1 MIYIILKI
9 AYCQK
14 FNLNYFIFML
24 SLILYLEKLIMEKI
38 ENIKLN
44 KEQEKIINNF
54 LNKNACFVNASA
66 GTGKTTTITEV
77 YIKLLEA
84 GEKISNIVVITFTK
98 AAANEMLLKIRNRIR
113 KKINEENSEKN
124 SKKEYWQKI
133 YKELLSN
140 SKISTINAFAHSIV
154 KEYSM
159 RLGMPPNI
167 YILEEDNEADEI
179 LSEGILN
186 ILDESECGK
195 KVKKLYRIYTSED
208 KERFIKIVFNFLIK
222 IKPRLENIEAFE
234 KVALERVNIES
245 KEYDKLYND
254 IIDYSNEIINDNS
267 KQNKTVNECKE
278 KLKNLLECIN
288 LIENKDKKLNYI
300 DFENIRENLIL
311 VSNAKLGNT
320 KSEELK
326 NLLFEL
332 NNYCSLMIKYIEAIY
347 NKENYIAV
355 IEFIKATFN
364 EFEKIKKENGIYSH
378 EDIMAKAIE
387 SLENEKISK
396 EIRENIKALILDE
409 AQDTSKL
416 QFSFINLIVFGKR
429 EIEENDIN
437 EELNKINKKVLIVG
451 DRKQSIYRF
460 RNANLNIFNG
470 VKNIFKNYSI
480 DLKNNYRSNSM
491 LIEFFNSFFKEIV
504 FSSDDLVGYNEGDDI
519 LYNKKTE
526 KKSVSLFVLN
536 NNFEEDK
543 KLDINLKTNLEAY
556 SIANYI
562 KENYK
567 KEEYKETVILL
578 QTFSRLNIYLS
589 ALSDLKIPYYVDGGN
604 GFYKRAEIEN
614 IILFFKYLILKDY
627 SVLPKLLRAE
637 FFDINI
643 GNLSDFSNSL
653 LSEGLDLK
661 DYFSLNSLYSDKFQ
675 KACGVAKEKNYFK
688 ELEKNKELL
697 NYIEKKSATINASD
711 IIETICIETNYYNY
725 LMTKEDAELCYAN
738 IEKLKLVAYDFEDK
752 SGKNS
757 YDFIISLTSAIN
769 DISYASIPKLSIEA
783 VKVMTIHKSKG
794 LEFKNVFLAG
804 AGYQRNATSDRF
816 DFIEDYPTIEI
827 PVHNYIKDYK
837 IKLSNKENDYN
848 KNADLSEKRRLLYVA
863 LTRAE
868 ENLII
873 SGENNRNGKNS
884 YRSYINDYIS
894 ELKELNIETT
904 SESQKKLIEIK
915 NINNNFV
922 NFYSYGSGIKSNEEK
937 NASEEEINRINKI
950 LQKASENIKTKK
962 NIENEINNIQYII
975 PSKIGVNY
983 EENNFKNITELL
995 NRRLS
1000 NLEFEEEIEEGEEK
1014 IKISPIN
1021 MGTIMHELLE
1031 NFDFDKYFEDKENYI
1046 EKLKTET
1053 LKYYNYYESKDLKE
1067 KLDKYFNNFIQNE
1080 HIKNIINGNE
1090 KIISREHKFQSRKLE
1105 NKTTFITIAKIDL
1118 ITQNLNGDYF
1128 ILDYKTSKK
1137 SKEKIEFYQSQLNIY
1152 KEIVSETFK
1161 IENENDLKT
1170 DIIFLG

>member
-1 MIYIILKI
+1 MIKEEIKD
-9 AYCQK
+9 
-14 FNLNYFIFML
+14 
-24 SLILYLEKLIMEKI
+24 
-38 ENIKLN
+38 IKLN
-44 KEQEKIINNF
+44 KRQEEIINNF
-54 LNKNACFVNASA
+54 LNKKACFVNASA

-84 GEKISNIVVITFTK
+84 GEKVSNIVVITFTK

-124 SKKEYWQKI
+124 FNKDYWRKI
-133 YKELLSN
+133 YKELLLN

-154 KEYSM
+154 REYSM

-195 KVKKLYRIYTSED
+195 KVKKIYRIYTGED
-208 KERFIKIVFNFLIK
+208 RERFIKSIFNFLIK

-234 KVALERVNIES
+234 KAALECISINE
-245 KEYDKLYND
+245 KEYSKLYND
-254 IIDYSNEIINDNS
+254 IINHSNDIINDNS
-267 KQNKTVNECKE
+267 KQNKTINECKE
-278 KLKNLLECIN
+278 KLKNLLGCIN
-288 LIENKDKKLNYI
+288 LVENKNNKLNYI

-311 VSNAKLGNT
+311 VSKAKLGNT

-326 NLLFEL
+326 SLLLKL
-332 NNYCSLMIKYIEAIY
+332 NNYCALMIKYIDAIY

-355 IEFIKATFN
+355 IEFIKLTFN

-387 SLENEKISK
+387 SLETEKISK
-396 EIRENIKALILDE
+396 EIRDNIKALILDE

-429 EIEENDIN
+429 EIEEKDVN
-437 EELNKINKKVLIVG
+437 EELGKLNKKILIVG

-460 RNANLNIFNG
+460 RNANLNIFNE
-470 VKNIFKNYSI
+470 VKDAFKNYSV

-491 LIEFFNSFFKEIV
+491 LIKFFNSFFKEVV
-504 FSSDDLVGYNEGDDI
+504 FLGDDLIKYNEGDDI
-519 LYNKKTE
+519 IYNKKTE

-536 NNFEEDK
+536 NNFEEEK
-543 KLDINLKTNLEAY
+543 KLDIISKTNLEAF

-567 KEEYKETVILL
+567 KEEYKKTVILL

-589 ALSDLKIPYYVDGGN
+589 ALSELKIPYYVDGGN

-614 IILFFKYLILKDY
+614 IILFLKYLILKDY
-627 SVLPKLLRAE
+627 SVLPKLLRTE

-653 LSEGLDLK
+653 LSEELDLK
-661 DYFSLNSLYSDKFQ
+661 DYFSLNILYSDKFQ
-675 KACGVAKEKNYFK
+675 KALKMAKEKNYFK

-697 NYIEKKSATINASD
+697 NYIEKKSATINSSE

-738 IEKLKLVAYDFEDK
+738 IEKLKLIAYDFEDK

-757 YDFIISLTSAIN
+757 YDFVMSLTSAIN
-769 DISYASIPKLSIEA
+769 DISYASVPKLSVEA

-804 AGYQRNATSDRF
+804 AGYQRNSTNDRF
-816 DFIEDYPTIEI
+816 DFIEDYPIVEI

-837 IKLSNKENDYN
+837 IKLLSRENDYN

-863 LTRAE
+863 LTRAG

-873 SGENNRNGKNS
+873 SGENGRSGKNS
-884 YRSYINDYIS
+884 YRSYIENYIS
-894 ELKELNIETT
+894 QLKDLNNEIS
-904 SESQKKLIEIK
+904 SENQNNLIEIK

-922 NFYSYGSGIKSNEEK
+922 NFYSYGFGIKSKEEK
-937 NASEEEINRINKI
+937 NIKEEDINRINKI
-950 LQKASENIKTKK
+950 LQNAPENIETKK
-962 NIENEINNIQYII
+962 NIENEINNIQYIV
-975 PSKIGVNY
+975 PSKIGIDY

-995 NRRLS
+995 NKRLS
-1000 NLEFEEEIEEGEEK
+1000 NLEFEKEEADEGEDK

-1031 NFDFDKYFEDKENYI
+1031 NFDFDKYFEYKENYI

-1053 LKYYNYYESKDLKE
+1053 LKYYNYYESKDLKDR
-1067 KLDKYFNNFIQNE
+1067 LDKYFNNFIQNE
-1080 HIKNIINGNE
+1080 HVKNIINGNE
-1090 KIISREHKFQSRKLE
+1090 KIISREHKFQSRKLK
-1105 NKTTFITIAKIDL
+1105 NKTLSIINAKIDL
-1118 ITQNLNGDYF
+1118 ITQNSEGEYF
-1128 ILDYKTSKK
+1128 ILDYKTSKQ

-1152 KEIVSETFK
+1152 KEIVKETFK
-1161 IENENDLKT
+1161 IENENKLKT

>member
-1 MIYIILKI
+1 
-9 AYCQK
+9 
-14 FNLNYFIFML
+14 
-24 SLILYLEKLIMEKI
+24 MEKI

-44 KEQEKIINNF
+44 KEQEEIINNF

-77 YIKLLEA
+77 YIKLLES
-84 GEKISNIVVITFTK
+84 GEKVSNIVVITFTK

-124 SKKEYWQKI
+124 SNGNFNKEYWQKI

-208 KERFIKIVFNFLIK
+208 KEIFIKTVFNFLIK
-222 IKPRLENIEAFE
+222 IKPRLENIEEFE
-234 KVALERVNIES
+234 KVALECINIES
-245 KEYDKLYND
+245 EEYDKLYKD
-254 IIDYSNEIINDNS
+254 IINHSNEIINDNS

-278 KLKNLLECIN
+278 KLKNLLGCIN
-288 LIENKDKKLNYI
+288 KIENKESKLNHI
-300 DFENIRENLIL
+300 DFENTRENLIL

-332 NNYCSLMIKYIEAIY
+332 NNYCSLMIKYIDAIY

-355 IEFIKATFN
+355 IEFIKSTFN

-470 VKNIFKNYSI
+470 VKNIFKNYSV

-504 FSSDDLVGYNEGDDI
+504 FSGDDLVGYNEGDDI

-536 NNFEEDK
+536 NNFEKEETK
-543 KLDINLKTNLEAY
+543 KLDIVSKTNLEAY

-614 IILFFKYLILKDY
+614 IILFLKYLILKDY

-675 KACGVAKEKNYFK
+675 KACMLAKEKNYFK

-697 NYIEKKSATINASD
+697 NYIEKKSATINSSE

-738 IEKLKLVAYDFEDK
+738 IEKLKSVAYDFEDK

-757 YDFIISLTSAIN
+757 YDFVMSLTSAIN
-769 DISYASIPKLSIEA
+769 DISYASIPKLSVEA

-863 LTRAE
+863 LTRAG

-873 SGENNRNGKNS
+873 SGENNRSGKNS
-884 YRSYINDYIS
+884 YRSYINDYIP
-894 ELKELNIETT
+894 ELKELDNETT
-904 SESQKKLIEIK
+904 SESQKNLIEIK
-915 NINNNFV
+915 NINNDFV

-937 NASEEEINRINKI
+937 NAREEEINRINKI
-950 LQKASENIKTKK
+950 LQNASEKIDAKK

-995 NRRLS
+995 NKRLS
-1000 NLEFEEEIEEGEEK
+1000 NLEFEKEEIEEGEEK

-1021 MGTIMHELLE
+1021 MGTIMHEVLE

-1080 HIKNIINGNE
+1080 HIKNIINGEE

-1105 NKTTFITIAKIDL
+1105 NKTLSIINAKIDL
-1118 ITQNLNGDYF
+1118 ITQNLNGEYF

-1137 SKEKIEFYQSQLNIY
+1137 SKEKIEFYQNQLNIY
-1152 KEIVSETFK
+1152 KEIVKETFK
-1161 IENENDLKT
+1161 IENENYLKT

>member
-1 MIYIILKI
+1 MG
-9 AYCQK
+9 
-14 FNLNYFIFML
+14 
-24 SLILYLEKLIMEKI
+24 KI

-44 KEQEKIINNF
+44 KEQEEIINNF
-54 LNKNACFVNASA
+54 LHKNACFVNASA

-84 GEKISNIVVITFTK
+84 GEKVSNIVVITFTK

-113 KKINEENSEKN
+113 KKINEGN
-124 SKKEYWQKI
+124 SKKDYWQKI
-133 YKELLSN
+133 YKELLLN

-186 ILDESECGK
+186 ILDESGCGK
-195 KVKKLYRIYTSED
+195 RVKKIYRIYTGED
-208 KERFIKIVFNFLIK
+208 KEKFIKTIFNFLIK

-234 KVALERVNIES
+234 RVALECINIDD
-245 KEYDKLYND
+245 KKYNKLYND
-254 IIDYSNEIINDNS
+254 IINHSNDIINDNS
-267 KQNKTVNECKE
+267 KQNKTINECKE
-278 KLKNLLECIN
+278 KLKKLLECIN
-288 LIENKDKKLNYI
+288 KIENKNNKLNHI

-326 NLLFEL
+326 SLLLDL
-332 NNYCSLMIKYIEAIY
+332 NNCCSLMIKYIDAIY

-355 IEFIKATFN
+355 IEFIKETFN

-378 EDIMAKAIE
+378 EDIMSKAIE
-387 SLENEKISK
+387 SLETKNISK
-396 EIRENIKALILDE
+396 EIRDNINALILDE

-429 EIEENDIN
+429 EIEEKDIK
-437 EELNKINKKVLIVG
+437 EELKKINKKILIVG

-460 RNANLNIFNG
+460 RNANLNIYNE
-470 VKNIFKNYSI
+470 VKDIFKNYSV

-491 LIEFFNSFFKEIV
+491 LIEFFNSFFKKIFFE
-504 FSSDDLVGYNEGDDI
+504 DNLVKYNEGDDI
-519 LYNKKTE
+519 LFNKKTE

-543 KLDINLKTNLEAY
+543 KLDIISKTNLEAY

-614 IILFFKYLILKDY
+614 IILFLKYLILKDY
-627 SVLPKLLRAE
+627 SILPKLLRTE

-653 LSEGLDLK
+653 LSEESDLK
-661 DYFSLNSLYSDKFQ
+661 DYFSLNALYSDKFQ
-675 KACGVAKEKNYFK
+675 KANKIAKEKNYFK

-697 NYIEKKSATINASD
+697 NYIEKKSATINSSD

-738 IEKLKLVAYDFEDK
+738 IEKLKWIAYDFEDK

-757 YDFIISLTSAIN
+757 YDFVISLTSAIN
-769 DISYASIPKLSIEA
+769 DISYASVPKLSVEA

-816 DFIEDYPTIEI
+816 DFIEDYPIVEI

-863 LTRAE
+863 LTRAG

-873 SGENNRNGKNS
+873 SGENSRSGKNS
-884 YRSYINDYIS
+884 YRSYINDYIL
-894 ELKELNIETT
+894 ELKELNNEIT
-904 SESQKKLIEIK
+904 SESQKNLIEIK

-922 NFYSYGSGIKSNEEK
+922 NFYSYGFGIKPNEEK
-937 NASEEEINRINKI
+937 NTKEEEINRINKI
-950 LQKASENIKTKK
+950 LQNMPSDTKNKK

-975 PSKIGVNY
+975 PSKIGIDY

-995 NRRLS
+995 NKKLS
-1000 NLEFEEEIEEGEEK
+1000 NLEFEKEETDEEEEK

-1021 MGTIMHELLE
+1021 MGTVMHELLE
-1031 NFDFDKYFEDKENYI
+1031 NFDFDKYFEYKENYI

-1053 LKYYNYYESKDLKE
+1053 LKYYNYYDSKDLKE
-1067 KLDKYFNNFIQNE
+1067 RLDKYFNNFIQNE

-1105 NKTTFITIAKIDL
+1105 NKTFSIINAKIDL
-1118 ITQNLNGDYF
+1118 ITKNLNGDYF
-1128 ILDYKTSKK
+1128 ILDYKTSKQ
-1137 SKEKIEFYQSQLNIY
+1137 SAEKIEFYQSQLNIY
-1152 KEIVSETFK
+1152 KEIVKESFN
-1161 IENENDLKT
+1161 IENENNLKT

>member
-1 MIYIILKI
+1 
-9 AYCQK
+9 
-14 FNLNYFIFML
+14 
-24 SLILYLEKLIMEKI
+24 MEKI

-44 KEQEKIINNF
+44 KEQEEIINNF

-84 GEKISNIVVITFTK
+84 GEKVSNIVVITFTK

-133 YKELLSN
+133 YKELLLN

-332 NNYCSLMIKYIEAIY
+332 NNYCSLMIKYIDAIY

-378 EDIMAKAIE
+378 EDIIAKAIE

-614 IILFFKYLILKDY
+614 IILFLKYLILKDY

-653 LSEGLDLK
+653 LAEELDLK
-661 DYFSLNSLYSDKFQ
+661 DYFSLSSLYSDKFQ
-675 KACGVAKEKNYFK
+675 KAFKIAKEKNYFK

-697 NYIEKKSATINASD
+697 NYIEKKSATINSSN

-769 DISYASIPKLSIEA
+769 DISYASIPKLSVEA

-837 IKLSNKENDYN
+837 IKLSNKEDDYN

-873 SGENNRNGKNS
+873 SGENNRSGKNS

-1000 NLEFEEEIEEGEEK
+1000 NLEFEKEEIEEGEEK

-1080 HIKNIINGNE
+1080 HIKNIINGAE

-1161 IENENDLKT
+1161 IENENYLKT

>member
-1 MIYIILKI
+1 
-9 AYCQK
+9 
-14 FNLNYFIFML
+14 
-24 SLILYLEKLIMEKI
+24 MEKI

-44 KEQEKIINNF
+44 KEQEEIINNF
-54 LNKNACFVNASA
+54 LNKNACLVNASA

-84 GEKISNIVVITFTK
+84 GEKVSNIVVITFTK

-133 YKELLSN
+133 YKELLLN

-332 NNYCSLMIKYIEAIY
+332 NNYCSLMIKYIDAIY

-378 EDIMAKAIE
+378 EDIIAKAIE

-491 LIEFFNSFFKEIV
+491 LIEFFNSFFKEII

-653 LSEGLDLK
+653 LSEELDLK

-769 DISYASIPKLSIEA
+769 DISYASIPKLSVEA

-873 SGENNRNGKNS
+873 SGENNRSGKNS

-1000 NLEFEEEIEEGEEK
+1000 NLEFEKEEIEEGEEK

-1080 HIKNIINGNE
+1080 HIKNIINGAE

-1152 KEIVSETFK
+1152 KELVSETFK

>member
-1 MIYIILKI
+1 
-9 AYCQK
+9 
-14 FNLNYFIFML
+14 
-24 SLILYLEKLIMEKI
+24 MEKI

-44 KEQEKIINNF
+44 KEQEEIINNF
-54 LNKNACFVNASA
+54 LNKNACLVNASA

-84 GEKISNIVVITFTK
+84 GEKVSNIVVITFTK

-133 YKELLSN
+133 YKELLLN

-208 KERFIKIVFNFLIK
+208 KEKFIKTVFNFLIK

-332 NNYCSLMIKYIEAIY
+332 NNNCSLMIKYIDAIY

-429 EIEENDIN
+429 DINENDIK
-437 EELNKINKKVLIVG
+437 ELDKINKKVLIVG

-536 NNFEEDK
+536 NNFGEDK

-675 KACGVAKEKNYFK
+675 KAFKIAKEKNYFK

-697 NYIEKKSATINASD
+697 NYIEKKSATINASE
-711 IIETICIETNYYNY
+711 IIETICIETNYYNS

-738 IEKLKLVAYDFEDK
+738 IEKLKSVAYDFEDK

-769 DISYASIPKLSIEA
+769 DISYASIPKLSVEA

-848 KNADLSEKRRLLYVA
+848 KNSDLSEKRRLLYVA
-863 LTRAE
+863 LTRAG

-873 SGENNRNGKNS
+873 SGENNRSGKNS

-995 NRRLS
+995 NRILS

-1031 NFDFDKYFEDKENYI
+1031 NFDFDKYFEDKGNYI
-1046 EKLKTET
+1046 EKLKIET

-1080 HIKNIINGNE
+1080 HIKNIINGAE

>member
-1 MIYIILKI
+1 
-9 AYCQK
+9 
-14 FNLNYFIFML
+14 
-24 SLILYLEKLIMEKI
+24 MEKI

-44 KEQEKIINNF
+44 KEQEEIINNF

-84 GEKISNIVVITFTK
+84 GEKVSNIVVITFTK

-133 YKELLSN
+133 YKELLLN

-332 NNYCSLMIKYIEAIY
+332 NNYCSLMIKYIDAIY

-769 DISYASIPKLSIEA
+769 DISYASIPKLSVEA

-794 LEFKNVFLAG
+794 LEIKNVFLAG

-837 IKLSNKENDYN
+837 IKLSNKEDDYN

-873 SGENNRNGKNS
+873 SGENNRSGKNS

-1000 NLEFEEEIEEGEEK
+1000 NLEFEKEEIEEGEEK

-1080 HIKNIINGNE
+1080 HIKNIINGAE

-1161 IENENDLKT
+1161 IENENYLKT

>member
-1 MIYIILKI
+1 
-9 AYCQK
+9 
-14 FNLNYFIFML
+14 
-24 SLILYLEKLIMEKI
+24 MEKI

-44 KEQEKIINNF
+44 KEQEEIINNF
-54 LNKNACFVNASA
+54 LHKNACFVNASA

-84 GEKISNIVVITFTK
+84 GEKVSNIVVITFTK

-113 KKINEENSEKN
+113 KKINEEI
-124 SKKEYWQKI
+124 SKKNYWQKI
-133 YKELLSN
+133 YKELLLN

-195 KVKKLYRIYTSED
+195 KVKKIYRIYTGED
-208 KERFIKIVFNFLIK
+208 KEKFIKTIFNFLIK

-234 KVALERVNIES
+234 RVALECINIDD
-245 KEYDKLYND
+245 KKYNKLYND
-254 IIDYSNEIINDNS
+254 IINYSSDIINDNS
-267 KQNKTVNECKE
+267 KQNKTINECKE
-278 KLKNLLECIN
+278 KLKKLLECIN
-288 LIENKDKKLNYI
+288 KIENKNNKLNHI

-326 NLLFEL
+326 SLLLNL
-332 NNYCSLMIKYIEAIY
+332 NNCCALMIKYIDAIY

-355 IEFIKATFN
+355 IEFIKETFN

-378 EDIMAKAIE
+378 EDIMSKAIE
-387 SLENEKISK
+387 SLETENISK
-396 EIRENIKALILDE
+396 EIRDNINALILDE

-429 EIEENDIN
+429 EIEEKDIN
-437 EELNKINKKVLIVG
+437 EELKKINKKILIVG

-460 RNANLNIFNG
+460 RNANLNIYNE
-470 VKNIFKNYSI
+470 VKDIFKNYSV

-491 LIEFFNSFFKEIV
+491 LIEFFNSFFKEI
-504 FSSDDLVGYNEGDDI
+504 FLGDDLVGYNDGDDI
-519 LYNKKTE
+519 LFNKKTD
-526 KKSVSLFVLN
+526 KKSVSLFILN
-536 NNFEEDK
+536 NNFEEDR
-543 KLDINLKTNLEAY
+543 KLDIISKTNLEAY

-567 KEEYKETVILL
+567 KEEYKEIVILL

-614 IILFFKYLILKDY
+614 IILFLKYLILKDY
-627 SVLPKLLRAE
+627 SILPKLLRTE

-653 LSEGLDLK
+653 LSEELDLK
-661 DYFSLNSLYSDKFQ
+661 DYFSLNALYSDKFQ
-675 KACGVAKEKNYFK
+675 KANKIAKEKNYFK

-697 NYIEKKSATINASD
+697 NYIEKKSATINSSD

-738 IEKLKLVAYDFEDK
+738 IEKLKWIAYDFEDK

-757 YDFIISLTSAIN
+757 YDFVISLTSAIN
-769 DISYASIPKLSIEA
+769 DISYASVPKLSVEA

-816 DFIEDYPTIEI
+816 DFIEDYPIVEI

-863 LTRAE
+863 LTRAG

-873 SGENNRNGKNS
+873 SGENSRSGKNS
-884 YRSYINDYIS
+884 YRSYINDYVL
-894 ELKELNIETT
+894 ELKELNNEITI
-904 SESQKKLIEIK
+904 ESQKNLIEIK

-922 NFYSYGSGIKSNEEK
+922 NFYSYGFGIKPNEEK
-937 NASEEEINRINKI
+937 NTKEEEINRINKI
-950 LQKASENIKTKK
+950 LQNMPSDTKNKK

-975 PSKIGVNY
+975 PSKIGIDY
-983 EENNFKNITELL
+983 KENNFKNITELL
-995 NRRLS
+995 NKKLS
-1000 NLEFEEEIEEGEEK
+1000 NLEFEKEETDEEEEK

-1021 MGTIMHELLE
+1021 MGTVMHGLLE
-1031 NFDFDKYFEDKENYI
+1031 NFDFDKYFEYKENYI

-1053 LKYYNYYESKDLKE
+1053 LKYYNYYDSKDLKE
-1067 KLDKYFNNFIQNE
+1067 RLDKYFNNFIQNE
-1080 HIKNIINGNE
+1080 HIKNIINRNE

-1105 NKTTFITIAKIDL
+1105 NKTLSIINAKIDL

-1128 ILDYKTSKK
+1128 ILDYKTSKQ
-1137 SKEKIEFYQSQLNIY
+1137 SAEKIEFYQSQLNIY
-1152 KEIVSETFK
+1152 KEIVKESFN
-1161 IENENDLKT
+1161 IENENNLKT

>member
-1 MIYIILKI
+1 
-9 AYCQK
+9 
-14 FNLNYFIFML
+14 
-24 SLILYLEKLIMEKI
+24 MEKI

-44 KEQEKIINNF
+44 KEQEEIINNF
-54 LNKNACFVNASA
+54 LNKNACLVNASA

-84 GEKISNIVVITFTK
+84 GEKVSNIVVITFTK

-133 YKELLSN
+133 YKELLLN

-245 KEYDKLYND
+245 KEYDKLYNE

-332 NNYCSLMIKYIEAIY
+332 NNNCSLMIKYIDAIY

-416 QFSFINLIVFGKR
+416 QFSFINLIAFGKR
-429 EIEENDIN
+429 DINENDIK
-437 EELNKINKKVLIVG
+437 ELNKINKKILIVG

-460 RNANLNIFNG
+460 RNANLNIFT
-470 VKNIFKNYSI
+470 NIQNSFKDYLI

-491 LIEFFNSFFKEIV
+491 LIEFFNRFFKEVV
-504 FSSDDLVGYNEGDDI
+504 FLDDDLVKYKEGDNI

-536 NNFEEDK
+536 NNFEEEDK
-543 KLDINLKTNLEAY
+543 KLDIDSKTKLEAY

-562 KENYK
+562 NKNYK

-578 QTFSRLNIYLS
+578 QTFTRLNIYLE

-604 GFYKRAEIEN
+604 GFYARKEIEN
-614 IILFFKYLILKDY
+614 IILFLKYLILKDY
-627 SVLPKLLRAE
+627 SVLPKLLRE
-637 FFDINI
+637 KFFDINI
-643 GNLSDFSNSL
+643 GDLSDFSNSL
-653 LSEGLDLK
+653 LSEMLDLK
-661 DYFSLNSLYSDKFQ
+661 DYFSLSSLYSENYQ
-675 KACGVAKEKNYFK
+675 NACKIAKEKNYYK
-688 ELEKNKELL
+688 ELEKNRELL
-697 NYIEKKSATINASD
+697 NSLERKSATINSYD

-725 LMTKEDAELCYAN
+725 LMTKEDGELCYAN
-738 IEKLKLVAYDFEDK
+738 IEKLKSIAYDFEDK
-752 SGKNS
+752 SGKNV
-757 YDFIISLTSAIN
+757 YDFVIGLTSVVN
-769 DISYASIPKLSIEA
+769 DISYASIPKLSVEA

-837 IKLSNKENDYN
+837 IKLSNKEDDYN

-873 SGENNRNGKNS
+873 SGENNRSGKNS

-983 EENNFKNITELL
+983 EENNCKNITELL

-1080 HIKNIINGNE
+1080 HIKNIINGAE

>member
-1 MIYIILKI
+1 
-9 AYCQK
+9 
-14 FNLNYFIFML
+14 
-24 SLILYLEKLIMEKI
+24 MEKI

-44 KEQEKIINNF
+44 KEQEEIINNF
-54 LNKNACFVNASA
+54 LNKNACLVNASA

-113 KKINEENSEKN
+113 KKINEENFEKN

-133 YKELLSN
+133 YKELLLN
-140 SKISTINAFAHSIV
+140 SKISTINAFANSIV

-195 KVKKLYRIYTSED
+195 KVKKIYRIYTGED
-208 KERFIKIVFNFLIK
+208 KEKFIKTVFNFLIK

-234 KVALERVNIES
+234 KVALECINIED
-245 KEYDKLYND
+245 KEYSKLYND
-254 IIDYSNEIINDNS
+254 IINYSNDIINDNS
-267 KQNKTVNECKE
+267 KQNKTVGECKE

-288 LIENKDKKLNYI
+288 LIENKNNKLNYI

-326 NLLFEL
+326 NLLLEL
-332 NNYCSLMIKYIEAIY
+332 NNRCSLMIKYIDALY
-347 NKENYIAV
+347 NKENYISV
-355 IEFIKATFN
+355 IEFIKSTFN

-504 FSSDDLVGYNEGDDI
+504 FSRDDLVGYNEGDDI

-675 KACGVAKEKNYFK
+675 KAFKIAKEKNYFK

-697 NYIEKKSATINASD
+697 NYIEKKSATINASE
-711 IIETICIETNYYNY
+711 IIETICIETNYYNS

-769 DISYASIPKLSIEA
+769 DISYASIPKLSVEA

-863 LTRAE
+863 LTRAG

-873 SGENNRNGKNS
+873 SGENNRSGKNS

-1080 HIKNIINGNE
+1080 HIKNIINGAE

>member
-1 MIYIILKI
+1 
-9 AYCQK
+9 
-14 FNLNYFIFML
+14 ML
-24 SLILYLEKLIMEKI
+24 LLILYLEKLIMEKI

-44 KEQEKIINNF
+44 KEQEEIINNF
-54 LNKNACFVNASA
+54 LNKNACLVNASA

-84 GEKISNIVVITFTK
+84 GEKVSNIVVITFTK

-133 YKELLSN
+133 YKELLLN

-234 KVALERVNIES
+234 KVALKCIDIDD
-245 KEYDKLYND
+245 KEYSKLYND
-254 IIDYSNEIINDNS
+254 IINYSNEVMNDNT
-267 KQNKTVNECKE
+267 KQNTTINKCKY
-278 KLKNLLECIN
+278 KITKLLECIN
-288 LIENKDKKLNYI
+288 NIEKKDNVKNLNYAN
-300 DFENIRENLIL
+300 FENIRDSLIE

-332 NNYCSLMIKYIEAIY
+332 NNYCSLMIKYIDAIY

-378 EDIMAKAIE
+378 EDIIAKAIE

-769 DISYASIPKLSIEA
+769 DISYASIPKLSVEA

-873 SGENNRNGKNS
+873 SGENNRSGKNS

-1080 HIKNIINGNE
+1080 HTKNIINGNE

>member
-1 MIYIILKI
+1 
-9 AYCQK
+9 
-14 FNLNYFIFML
+14 
-24 SLILYLEKLIMEKI
+24 MEKI

-44 KEQEKIINNF
+44 KEQEEIINNF
-54 LNKNACFVNASA
+54 LDKNACFVNASA

-84 GEKISNIVVITFTK
+84 GERVSNIVVITFTK

-113 KKINEENSEKN
+113 KKINEGN
-124 SKKEYWQKI
+124 SKKDYWQKI
-133 YKELLSN
+133 YKELLLN

-195 KVKKLYRIYTSED
+195 KVKKIYRIYTGKD
-208 KERFIKIVFNFLIK
+208 KEKFIKTIFNFLIK

-234 KVALERVNIES
+234 KVALECINIDD
-245 KEYDKLYND
+245 KKYNKLYND
-254 IIDYSNEIINDNS
+254 IINYSNDIINDNS
-267 KQNKTVNECKE
+267 KQNKTINECKE
-278 KLKNLLECIN
+278 KLKKLLECIN
-288 LIENKDKKLNYI
+288 KIENKNNKLNHI

-326 NLLFEL
+326 SLLLNL
-332 NNYCSLMIKYIEAIY
+332 NNCCSLMIKYIDAIY

-355 IEFIKATFN
+355 IEFIKETFN
-364 EFEKIKKENGIYSH
+364 QFEKIKKENGIYSH
-378 EDIMAKAIE
+378 EDIMSKAIE
-387 SLENEKISK
+387 SLETKNISK
-396 EIRENIKALILDE
+396 EIRDNINALILDE

-429 EIEENDIN
+429 EIEEKDIN
-437 EELNKINKKVLIVG
+437 EELKKINKKILIVG

-460 RNANLNIFNG
+460 RNANLNIYNE
-470 VKNIFKNYSI
+470 VKDIFKNYSV

-491 LIEFFNSFFKEIV
+491 LIEFFNSFFKEI
-504 FSSDDLVGYNEGDDI
+504 FLGDDLVGYNDGDDI
-519 LYNKKTE
+519 LFNKKTD

-536 NNFEEDK
+536 NNFEEEK
-543 KLDINLKTNLEAY
+543 KLDIISKTNLEAY

-614 IILFFKYLILKDY
+614 IILFLKYLILKDY
-627 SVLPKLLRAE
+627 SVLPKLLRTE

-653 LSEGLDLK
+653 LSEELDLK
-661 DYFSLNSLYSDKFQ
+661 DYFSLNALYSDKFQ
-675 KACGVAKEKNYFK
+675 KANKIAKEKNYFK

-697 NYIEKKSATINASD
+697 NYIEKKSATINSSD

-738 IEKLKLVAYDFEDK
+738 IEKLKWIAYDFEDK

-757 YDFIISLTSAIN
+757 YDFVISLTSAIN
-769 DISYASIPKLSIEA
+769 DISYASVPKLSVEA

-804 AGYQRNATSDRF
+804 AGYQRNATNDRF
-816 DFIEDYPTIEI
+816 DFIEDYPIVEI

-863 LTRAE
+863 LTRAG

-873 SGENNRNGKNS
+873 SGENSRSGKNS
-884 YRSYINDYIS
+884 YRSYINDYIL
-894 ELKELNIETT
+894 ELKELNNEMT
-904 SESQKKLIEIK
+904 SESQKNLIEIK

-922 NFYSYGSGIKSNEEK
+922 NFYSYGFGIKPNEEK
-937 NASEEEINRINKI
+937 NIKEEEINRINKI
-950 LQKASENIKTKK
+950 LQNMPSDTNYKK
-962 NIENEINNIQYII
+962 NIENEINNIQHII
-975 PSKIGVNY
+975 PSKIGIDY

-995 NRRLS
+995 NKRLL
-1000 NLEFEEEIEEGEEK
+1000 NLEFEKEETDEEEEK

-1031 NFDFDKYFEDKENYI
+1031 NFDFDKYFEYKENYI

-1053 LKYYNYYESKDLKE
+1053 LKYYNYYDSKDLKE
-1067 KLDKYFNNFIQNE
+1067 RLDKYFNNFIQNE
-1080 HIKNIINGNE
+1080 YIKNIINGNE

-1105 NKTTFITIAKIDL
+1105 NKTLSIINAKIDL
-1118 ITQNLNGDYF
+1118 ITKNLNGDYF
-1128 ILDYKTSKK
+1128 ILDYKTSKE
-1137 SKEKIEFYQSQLNIY
+1137 SAEKIEFYQSQLNIY
-1152 KEIVSETFK
+1152 KEIVKESFN
-1161 IENENDLKT
+1161 IENENNLKT

>member
-1 MIYIILKI
+1 MIKEEIKD
-9 AYCQK
+9 
-14 FNLNYFIFML
+14 
-24 SLILYLEKLIMEKI
+24 
-38 ENIKLN
+38 IKLN
-44 KEQEKIINNF
+44 KRQEEIINNF
-54 LNKNACFVNASA
+54 LNKKACFVNASA

-84 GEKISNIVVITFTK
+84 GEKVSNIVVITFTK

-124 SKKEYWQKI
+124 FNKNYWQKI
-133 YKELLSN
+133 YKELLLN

-154 KEYSM
+154 REYSM

-195 KVKKLYRIYTSED
+195 KVKKIYRIYTGED
-208 KERFIKIVFNFLIK
+208 RERFIKSIFNFLIK

-234 KVALERVNIES
+234 KVALECINIDD
-245 KEYDKLYND
+245 KEYSKLYND
-254 IIDYSNEIINDNS
+254 IINYSNDIINDNS
-267 KQNKTVNECKE
+267 KQNKTINECKE
-278 KLKNLLECIN
+278 KLKNLLGCIN
-288 LIENKDKKLNYI
+288 LIENKNNKLNYI
-300 DFENIRENLIL
+300 DFENIRENLIS
-311 VSNAKLGNT
+311 VSKAKLGNT

-326 NLLFEL
+326 SLLLKL
-332 NNYCSLMIKYIEAIY
+332 NNYCVLMIKYIDAIY

-355 IEFIKATFN
+355 IEFIKLTFN

-387 SLENEKISK
+387 SLETEKISK
-396 EIRENIKALILDE
+396 EIRDNIKALILDE

-429 EIEENDIN
+429 EIEEKDIN
-437 EELNKINKKVLIVG
+437 EELGKLNKKILIVG

-460 RNANLNIFNG
+460 RNANLNIFNE
-470 VKNIFKNYSI
+470 VKNVFKNYSV

-491 LIEFFNSFFKEIV
+491 LIEFFNSFFKEVV
-504 FSSDDLVGYNEGDDI
+504 FLGDDLIKYNEGDDI
-519 LYNKKTE
+519 IYNKKTE

-536 NNFEEDK
+536 NNFEEER
-543 KLDINLKTNLEAY
+543 KLDIISKTNLEAF

-589 ALSDLKIPYYVDGGN
+589 ALSELKIPYYVDGGN

-614 IILFFKYLILKDY
+614 IILFLKYLILKDY
-627 SVLPKLLRAE
+627 SVLPKLLRTE

-653 LSEGLDLK
+653 LAEELDLK
-661 DYFSLNSLYSDKFQ
+661 DYFSLFSLYSDKFQ
-675 KACGVAKEKNYFK
+675 KAFKIAKEKNYFN

-697 NYIEKKSATINASD
+697 NYIEKKSATINSSE

-738 IEKLKLVAYDFEDK
+738 IEKLKLIAYDFEDK

-757 YDFIISLTSAIN
+757 YDFVMSLTSAIN
-769 DISYASIPKLSIEA
+769 DISYASVPKLSVEA
-783 VKVMTIHKSKG
+783 IKVMTIHKSKG

-804 AGYQRNATSDRF
+804 AGYQRNATNDRF
-816 DFIEDYPTIEI
+816 DFIEDSPIVEI

-837 IKLSNKENDYN
+837 IKLSSRENDYN

-863 LTRAE
+863 LTRAG

-873 SGENNRNGKNS
+873 SGENGRSGKNS
-884 YRSYINDYIS
+884 YRSYIENYIS
-894 ELKELNIETT
+894 QLKDLNNEIT
-904 SESQKKLIEIK
+904 SESQNNLIEIK
-915 NINNNFV
+915 NINNNFI
-922 NFYSYGSGIKSNEEK
+922 NFYSYGFGIKSKEEK
-937 NASEEEINRINKI
+937 NIKEEDINRINKI
-950 LQKASENIKTKK
+950 LQNAPENIETKK
-962 NIENEINNIQYII
+962 NIENEINNIQYIV
-975 PSKIGVNY
+975 PSKIGIDY

-995 NRRLS
+995 NKRLS
-1000 NLEFEEEIEEGEEK
+1000 NLEFEKEEAYEGEEK

-1031 NFDFDKYFEDKENYI
+1031 NFDFDKYFEYKENYI

-1053 LKYYNYYESKDLKE
+1053 LKYYNYYESKDLKDR
-1067 KLDKYFNNFIQNE
+1067 LDKYFNNFIQNE

-1105 NKTTFITIAKIDL
+1105 NKTLSIINAKIDL
-1118 ITQNLNGDYF
+1118 ITQNSESEYF
-1128 ILDYKTSKK
+1128 ILDYKTSKQ

-1152 KEIVSETFK
+1152 KKIVRETFK
-1161 IENENDLKT
+1161 IENESDLKT
-1170 DIIFLG
+1170 EIIFLG

>member
-1 MIYIILKI
+1 
-9 AYCQK
+9 
-14 FNLNYFIFML
+14 
-24 SLILYLEKLIMEKI
+24 MEKI

-44 KEQEKIINNF
+44 KEQEEIINNF
-54 LNKNACFVNASA
+54 LNKNACLVNASA

-133 YKELLSN
+133 YKELLLN
-140 SKISTINAFAHSIV
+140 SKISTINAFAYSIV

-159 RLGMPPNI
+159 RLAMPPNI

-332 NNYCSLMIKYIEAIY
+332 NNYCSLMIKYIDAIY

-378 EDIMAKAIE
+378 EDIIAKAIE

-769 DISYASIPKLSIEA
+769 DISYASIPKLSVEA

-873 SGENNRNGKNS
+873 SGENNRSGKNS

-1080 HIKNIINGNE
+1080 HTKNIINGNE

>member
-1 MIYIILKI
+1 
-9 AYCQK
+9 
-14 FNLNYFIFML
+14 
-24 SLILYLEKLIMEKI
+24 MEKI

-44 KEQEKIINNF
+44 KEQEEIINNF
-54 LNKNACFVNASA
+54 LHKNACFVNASA

-77 YIKLLEA
+77 YIKLLES
-84 GEKISNIVVITFTK
+84 GEKVSNIVVITFTK

-113 KKINEENSEKN
+113 KKINEEI
-124 SKKEYWQKI
+124 SKKDYWQKI
-133 YKELLSN
+133 YKELLLN

-195 KVKKLYRIYTSED
+195 KVKKIYRIYTGED
-208 KERFIKIVFNFLIK
+208 KEKFIKTIFNFLIK
-222 IKPRLENIEAFE
+222 IKPRLENIKAFE
-234 KVALERVNIES
+234 KVALECINIDD
-245 KEYDKLYND
+245 KKYNKLYND
-254 IIDYSNEIINDNS
+254 IINYSSDIINDNS
-267 KQNKTVNECKE
+267 KQNKTINECKE
-278 KLKNLLECIN
+278 KLKKLLECIN
-288 LIENKDKKLNYI
+288 KIENKNNKLNHI

-326 NLLFEL
+326 SLLLDL
-332 NNYCSLMIKYIEAIY
+332 NNCCSLMIKYIDAIY

-355 IEFIKATFN
+355 IEFIKETFN
-364 EFEKIKKENGIYSH
+364 QFEKIKKENGIYSH
-378 EDIMAKAIE
+378 EDIMSKAIE
-387 SLENEKISK
+387 SLETENISK
-396 EIRENIKALILDE
+396 EIRDNINALILDE

-429 EIEENDIN
+429 EIEEKDIN
-437 EELNKINKKVLIVG
+437 EELKKINKKILIVG

-460 RNANLNIFNG
+460 RNANLNIYNG
-470 VKNIFKNYSI
+470 VKDIFKNYSV

-491 LIEFFNSFFKEIV
+491 LIEFFNSFFKEI
-504 FSSDDLVGYNEGDDI
+504 FFEDNLVGYNDGDDI
-519 LYNKKTE
+519 LFNKKTD

-536 NNFEEDK
+536 NNFEEEK
-543 KLDINLKTNLEAY
+543 KLDIISKTNLEAY

-567 KEEYKETVILL
+567 KKEYKETVILL

-614 IILFFKYLILKDY
+614 IILFLKYLILKDY
-627 SVLPKLLRAE
+627 SVLPKLLRTE

-653 LSEGLDLK
+653 LSEELDLK
-661 DYFSLNSLYSDKFQ
+661 DYFSLNALYSDKFQ
-675 KACGVAKEKNYFK
+675 KANKIAKEKNYFK

-697 NYIEKKSATINASD
+697 NYIEKKSATINSSD

-738 IEKLKLVAYDFEDK
+738 IEKLKWIAYDFEDK

-757 YDFIISLTSAIN
+757 YDFVISLTSAIN
-769 DISYASIPKLSIEA
+769 DISYASVPKLSVEA

-816 DFIEDYPTIEI
+816 DFIEDYPIVEI

-863 LTRAE
+863 LTRAG

-873 SGENNRNGKNS
+873 SGENSRSGKNS
-884 YRSYINDYIS
+884 YRSYINDYIL
-894 ELKELNIETT
+894 ELKELNNEIT
-904 SESQKKLIEIK
+904 SESQKNLIEIK

-922 NFYSYGSGIKSNEEK
+922 NFYSYGFGIKPNEEK
-937 NASEEEINRINKI
+937 NTKEEEINQINKI
-950 LQKASENIKTKK
+950 LQNMPDNTKNKK
-962 NIENEINNIQYII
+962 NIENKINNIQYII
-975 PSKIGVNY
+975 PSKIGIDY

-995 NRRLS
+995 NKKLS
-1000 NLEFEEEIEEGEEK
+1000 NLEFEKEETDEEEEK

-1031 NFDFDKYFEDKENYI
+1031 NFDFDKYFEYKENYI

-1067 KLDKYFNNFIQNE
+1067 RLDKYFNNFIRNE

-1105 NKTTFITIAKIDL
+1105 NKILSIINAKIDL
-1118 ITQNLNGDYF
+1118 ITKNLNGDYF
-1128 ILDYKTSKK
+1128 ILDYKTSKE
-1137 SKEKIEFYQSQLNIY
+1137 SAEKIEFYQSQLNIY
-1152 KEIVSETFK
+1152 KEIVKESFN
-1161 IENENDLKT
+1161 IENENNLKT

>member
-1 MIYIILKI
+1 
-9 AYCQK
+9 
-14 FNLNYFIFML
+14 
-24 SLILYLEKLIMEKI
+24 MEKI

-44 KEQEKIINNF
+44 KEQEEIINNF
-54 LNKNACFVNASA
+54 LNKNACLVNASA

-133 YKELLSN
+133 YKELLLN

-332 NNYCSLMIKYIEAIY
+332 NNYCSLMIKYIDAIY

-378 EDIMAKAIE
+378 EDIMTKAIE

-396 EIRENIKALILDE
+396 ETRENIKALILDE

-769 DISYASIPKLSIEA
+769 DISYASIPKLSVEA

-848 KNADLSEKRRLLYVA
+848 KNSDLSEKRRLLYVA
-863 LTRAE
+863 LTRAG

-873 SGENNRNGKNS
+873 SGENNRSGKNS

-983 EENNFKNITELL
+983 EENNCKNITELL

-1000 NLEFEEEIEEGEEK
+1000 NLEFEEEIEEDEEK

-1080 HIKNIINGNE
+1080 HIKNIINGAE

>member
-1 MIYIILKI
+1 MIKEEIK
-9 AYCQK
+9 
-14 FNLNYFIFML
+14 
-24 SLILYLEKLIMEKI
+24 
-38 ENIKLN
+38 NIKLN
-44 KEQEKIINNF
+44 KRQEEIINNF
-54 LNKNACFVNASA
+54 LNKKACFVNASA

-84 GEKISNIVVITFTK
+84 GEKVSNIVVITFTK

-124 SKKEYWQKI
+124 FNKDYWRKI
-133 YKELLSN
+133 YKELLLN

-154 KEYSM
+154 REYSM

-195 KVKKLYRIYTSED
+195 KVKKIYRIYTGED
-208 KERFIKIVFNFLIK
+208 RERFIKSIFNFLIK

-234 KVALERVNIES
+234 KVALECINTDD
-245 KEYDKLYND
+245 KEYSKLYND
-254 IIDYSNEIINDNS
+254 IINHSNDIINDNS
-267 KQNKTVNECKE
+267 KQNKTINECKE
-278 KLKNLLECIN
+278 KLKNLLGCIN
-288 LIENKDKKLNYI
+288 LIENKNNKLNYI

-311 VSNAKLGNT
+311 VSKAKLGNT

-326 NLLFEL
+326 SLLLKL
-332 NNYCSLMIKYIEAIY
+332 NNYCVLMIKYIDAIY

-355 IEFIKATFN
+355 IEFIKLTFN

-387 SLENEKISK
+387 SLETEKISK
-396 EIRENIKALILDE
+396 EIRDNIKALILDE

-429 EIEENDIN
+429 EIEEKDIN
-437 EELNKINKKVLIVG
+437 EELGKLNKKILIVG

-460 RNANLNIFNG
+460 RNANLNIFNE
-470 VKNIFKNYSI
+470 VKNVFKNYSV

-491 LIEFFNSFFKEIV
+491 LVEFFNSFFKEVV
-504 FSSDDLVGYNEGDDI
+504 FLGDDLIKYNEGDDI
-519 LYNKKTE
+519 IYNKKTE

-536 NNFEEDK
+536 NNFEEER
-543 KLDINLKTNLEAY
+543 KLDINTKTNLEAF

-589 ALSDLKIPYYVDGGN
+589 ALSELKIPYYVDGGN

-614 IILFFKYLILKDY
+614 IILFLKYLILKDY
-627 SVLPKLLRAE
+627 SVLPKLLRTE

-653 LSEGLDLK
+653 LSEELDLK
-661 DYFSLNSLYSDKFQ
+661 DYFSLSSLYSDKFQ
-675 KACGVAKEKNYFK
+675 KAFKIAKEKNYFN

-697 NYIEKKSATINASD
+697 NYIEKKSATINSSE

-738 IEKLKLVAYDFEDK
+738 IEKLKLIAYDFEDK

-757 YDFIISLTSAIN
+757 YDFVMSLTSAIN
-769 DISYASIPKLSIEA
+769 DISYASVPKLSVEA

-804 AGYQRNATSDRF
+804 AGYQRNATNDRF
-816 DFIEDYPTIEI
+816 DFIEDYPIVEI

-837 IKLSNKENDYN
+837 IKLSSRENDYN

-863 LTRAE
+863 LTRAG

-873 SGENNRNGKNS
+873 SGENGRSGKNS
-884 YRSYINDYIS
+884 YRSYIENYIS
-894 ELKELNIETT
+894 QLKDLNNEIT
-904 SESQKKLIEIK
+904 SESQNNLIEMK
-915 NINNNFV
+915 NINNNFI
-922 NFYSYGSGIKSNEEK
+922 NFYSYGFGIKSKEEK
-937 NASEEEINRINKI
+937 NIKEEDINRINKI
-950 LQKASENIKTKK
+950 LQNAPENIETKK
-962 NIENEINNIQYII
+962 NIENEINNIQYVV
-975 PSKIGVNY
+975 PSKIGIDY

-995 NRRLS
+995 NKRLS
-1000 NLEFEEEIEEGEEK
+1000 NLEFEKEEAYEGEEK

-1031 NFDFDKYFEDKENYI
+1031 NFDFDKYFEYKENYI

-1053 LKYYNYYESKDLKE
+1053 LKYYNYYESKDLKDR
-1067 KLDKYFNNFIQNE
+1067 LDKYFNNFTQNE

-1105 NKTTFITIAKIDL
+1105 NKTLSIINAKIDL
-1118 ITQNLNGDYF
+1118 ITQNLEGEYF
-1128 ILDYKTSKK
+1128 ILDYKTSKQ

-1152 KEIVSETFK
+1152 KEIVKEVFN
-1161 IENENDLKT
+1161 IENESDLKT
-1170 DIIFLG
+1170 EIIFLG

>member
-1 MIYIILKI
+1 
-9 AYCQK
+9 
-14 FNLNYFIFML
+14 
-24 SLILYLEKLIMEKI
+24 MEKI

-44 KEQEKIINNF
+44 KEQEEIINNF

-84 GEKISNIVVITFTK
+84 GEKVSNIVVITFTK

-133 YKELLSN
+133 YKELLLN

-332 NNYCSLMIKYIEAIY
+332 NNYCSLMIKYIDAIY
-347 NKENYIAV
+347 NKENYISV

-504 FSSDDLVGYNEGDDI
+504 FSSDDLVGYNEGDNI

-536 NNFEEDK
+536 NNFEEYK
-543 KLDINLKTNLEAY
+543 KLDIISKTNLEAY

-675 KACGVAKEKNYFK
+675 KAFKIAKEKNYYK

-769 DISYASIPKLSIEA
+769 DISYASIPKLSVEA

-873 SGENNRNGKNS
+873 SGENNRSGKNS

-922 NFYSYGSGIKSNEEK
+922 NFYSYGSGIESNEEK

-1080 HIKNIINGNE
+1080 HIKNIINGAE

>member
-1 MIYIILKI
+1 
-9 AYCQK
+9 
-14 FNLNYFIFML
+14 
-24 SLILYLEKLIMEKI
+24 MEKI

-44 KEQEKIINNF
+44 KEQEEIINNF

-84 GEKISNIVVITFTK
+84 GEKVSNIVVITFTK

-113 KKINEENSEKN
+113 KKINEEI
-124 SKKEYWQKI
+124 SKKNYWQKI
-133 YKELLSN
+133 YKELLLN

-167 YILEEDNEADEI
+167 YILEEDNESDEI

-195 KVKKLYRIYTSED
+195 KVKKIYRIYTGED
-208 KERFIKIVFNFLIK
+208 KEKFIKTIFNFLIK

-234 KVALERVNIES
+234 RVTLECINID
-245 KEYDKLYND
+245 DKKYNELYND
-254 IIDYSNEIINDNS
+254 IINYSNDIINDNS
-267 KQNKTVNECKE
+267 KQNKTINECKE
-278 KLKNLLECIN
+278 KLKKLLECIN
-288 LIENKDKKLNYI
+288 KIENKNNKLNHI

-326 NLLFEL
+326 SLLLNL
-332 NNYCSLMIKYIEAIY
+332 NNCCSLMIKYIDAIY
-347 NKENYIAV
+347 NKENYISV
-355 IEFIKATFN
+355 IEFIKETFN
-364 EFEKIKKENGIYSH
+364 QFEKIKKENGIYSH
-378 EDIMAKAIE
+378 EDIMSKAIE
-387 SLENEKISK
+387 SLETKNISK
-396 EIRENIKALILDE
+396 EIRDNINALILDE

-416 QFSFINLIVFGKR
+416 QFSFINLIAFGKR
-429 EIEENDIN
+429 EIEEKDIN
-437 EELNKINKKVLIVG
+437 EELKKINKKILIVG

-460 RNANLNIFNG
+460 RNANLNIYNE
-470 VKNIFKNYSI
+470 VKDIFKNYSV

-491 LIEFFNSFFKEIV
+491 LIEFFNSFFKEI
-504 FSSDDLVGYNEGDDI
+504 FFEDNLVKYNEGDDI
-519 LYNKKTE
+519 LFNKKTD

-536 NNFEEDK
+536 NNFEEDR
-543 KLDINLKTNLEAY
+543 KLDIISKTNLEAY

-614 IILFFKYLILKDY
+614 IILFLKYLILKDY
-627 SVLPKLLRAE
+627 SILPKLLRTE

-653 LSEGLDLK
+653 LSEELDLK
-661 DYFSLNSLYSDKFQ
+661 DYFSLNALYSDKFQ
-675 KACGVAKEKNYFK
+675 KANKIAKEKNYFK

-697 NYIEKKSATINASD
+697 NYIEKKSATINSSD

-738 IEKLKLVAYDFEDK
+738 IEKLKWIAYDFEDK

-757 YDFIISLTSAIN
+757 YDFVISLTSAIN
-769 DISYASIPKLSIEA
+769 DISYASVPKLSVEA

-816 DFIEDYPTIEI
+816 DFIEDYPIVEI

-863 LTRAE
+863 LTRAG

-873 SGENNRNGKNS
+873 SGENSRSGKNS
-884 YRSYINDYIS
+884 YRSYINDYIL
-894 ELKELNIETT
+894 ELKELNNEIT
-904 SESQKKLIEIK
+904 SESQKNLIEIK

-922 NFYSYGSGIKSNEEK
+922 NFYSYGFGIKPNEEK
-937 NASEEEINRINKI
+937 NIKEEEINRINKI
-950 LQKASENIKTKK
+950 LQNMPSDTKNKK

-975 PSKIGVNY
+975 PSKIGIDY

-995 NRRLS
+995 NKRLS
-1000 NLEFEEEIEEGEEK
+1000 NLEFEKEETDEEEEK

-1031 NFDFDKYFEDKENYI
+1031 NFDFDKYFEYKENYI

-1053 LKYYNYYESKDLKE
+1053 LKYYNYYDSKDLKE
-1067 KLDKYFNNFIQNE
+1067 RLDKYFKNFIQNE
-1080 HIKNIINGNE
+1080 HVKNIINGNE

-1105 NKTTFITIAKIDL
+1105 NKTLSIINAKIDL
-1118 ITQNLNGDYF
+1118 ITKNLNGDYF
-1128 ILDYKTSKK
+1128 ILDYKTSKE
-1137 SKEKIEFYQSQLNIY
+1137 SAEKIEFYQSQLNIY
-1152 KEIVSETFK
+1152 KEIVKESFN
-1161 IENENDLKT
+1161 IENENNLKT

>member
-1 MIYIILKI
+1 
-9 AYCQK
+9 
-14 FNLNYFIFML
+14 
-24 SLILYLEKLIMEKI
+24 MEKI

-44 KEQEKIINNF
+44 KEQEEIINNF

-84 GEKISNIVVITFTK
+84 GEKVSNIVVITFTK

-113 KKINEENSEKN
+113 KKINEGN
-124 SKKEYWQKI
+124 SKKDYWQKI
-133 YKELLSN
+133 YKELLLN

-195 KVKKLYRIYTSED
+195 KVKKIYRIYTGED
-208 KERFIKIVFNFLIK
+208 KEKFIKTIFNFLIK

-234 KVALERVNIES
+234 RVALECINIDD
-245 KEYDKLYND
+245 KKYNKLYND
-254 IIDYSNEIINDNS
+254 IINYSNDIINDNS
-267 KQNKTVNECKE
+267 KQNKTINECKE
-278 KLKNLLECIN
+278 KLKKLLECIN
-288 LIENKDKKLNYI
+288 KIENKNNKLNHI

-326 NLLFEL
+326 SLLLDL
-332 NNYCSLMIKYIEAIY
+332 NNCCSLMIKYIDAIY

-355 IEFIKATFN
+355 IEFIKETFN
-364 EFEKIKKENGIYSH
+364 QFEKIKKENGIYSH
-378 EDIMAKAIE
+378 EDIMSKAIE
-387 SLENEKISK
+387 SLEIENISK
-396 EIRENIKALILDE
+396 EIRDNINALILDE

-429 EIEENDIN
+429 EIEEKDIN
-437 EELNKINKKVLIVG
+437 EELKKINKKILIVG

-460 RNANLNIFNG
+460 RNANLNIYNE
-470 VKNIFKNYSI
+470 VKDIFKNYSV

-491 LIEFFNSFFKEIV
+491 LIEFFNSFFKEI
-504 FSSDDLVGYNEGDDI
+504 FFEDNLVKYNEGDDI
-519 LYNKKTE
+519 LFNKKTD

-536 NNFEEDK
+536 NNFEEDR
-543 KLDINLKTNLEAY
+543 KLDIISKTNLEAY

-614 IILFFKYLILKDY
+614 IILFLKYLILKDY
-627 SVLPKLLRAE
+627 SVLPKLLRTE

-653 LSEGLDLK
+653 LSEESDLK
-661 DYFSLNSLYSDKFQ
+661 DYFSLNALYSDKFQ
-675 KACGVAKEKNYFK
+675 KANKTAKEKNYFK

-697 NYIEKKSATINASD
+697 NYIEKKSATINSSD

-738 IEKLKLVAYDFEDK
+738 IEKLKWIAYDFEDK

-757 YDFIISLTSAIN
+757 YDFVISLTSAIN
-769 DISYASIPKLSIEA
+769 DISYASVPKLSVEA

-816 DFIEDYPTIEI
+816 DFIEDYPIVEI

-863 LTRAE
+863 LTRAG

-873 SGENNRNGKNS
+873 SGENSRSGKNS
-884 YRSYINDYIS
+884 YRSYINDYIL
-894 ELKELNIETT
+894 ELKELNNEIT
-904 SESQKKLIEIK
+904 SESQKNLIEIK
-915 NINNNFV
+915 NINNDFV
-922 NFYSYGSGIKSNEEK
+922 NFYSYGFGIKPNEEK
-937 NASEEEINRINKI
+937 NTKEEEINRINKI
-950 LQKASENIKTKK
+950 LQNIPSDKKNKK

-975 PSKIGVNY
+975 PSKIGIDY

-995 NRRLS
+995 NKKLS
-1000 NLEFEEEIEEGEEK
+1000 NLEFEKEETDEEEEK

-1031 NFDFDKYFEDKENYI
+1031 NFDFDKYFEYKENYI

-1067 KLDKYFNNFIQNE
+1067 RLDKYFNNFIQNE

-1105 NKTTFITIAKIDL
+1105 NKTLFIINAKIDL
-1118 ITQNLNGDYF
+1118 ITKNLNGDYF
-1128 ILDYKTSKK
+1128 ILDYKTSKE
-1137 SKEKIEFYQSQLNIY
+1137 SAEKIEFYQSQLNIY
-1152 KEIVSETFK
+1152 KEIVKESFN
-1161 IENENDLKT
+1161 IENENNLKT

>member
-1 MIYIILKI
+1 
-9 AYCQK
+9 
-14 FNLNYFIFML
+14 
-24 SLILYLEKLIMEKI
+24 MEKI

-44 KEQEKIINNF
+44 KEQEEIINNF

-84 GEKISNIVVITFTK
+84 GEKVSNIVVITFTK

-113 KKINEENSEKN
+113 KKINEEI
-124 SKKEYWQKI
+124 SKKDYWQKI
-133 YKELLSN
+133 YKELLLN

-179 LSEGILN
+179 LSDGILN

-195 KVKKLYRIYTSED
+195 KVKKIYRIYTGED
-208 KERFIKIVFNFLIK
+208 KEKFIKTIFNFLIK

-234 KVALERVNIES
+234 RVALECINIDD
-245 KEYDKLYND
+245 KKYNKLYND
-254 IIDYSNEIINDNS
+254 IINHSNDIINDNS
-267 KQNKTVNECKE
+267 KQNKTINECKE
-278 KLKNLLECIN
+278 KIKKLLECIN
-288 LIENKDKKLNYI
+288 KIENKNNKLNYI

-320 KSEELK
+320 KAEELK
-326 NLLFEL
+326 NFLLDL
-332 NNYCSLMIKYIEAIY
+332 NNCCSLMIKYIDAIY

-355 IEFIKATFN
+355 IEFIKETFN
-364 EFEKIKKENGIYSH
+364 QFEEIKKENGIYSH
-378 EDIMAKAIE
+378 EDIMSKAIE
-387 SLENEKISK
+387 SLEIENISK
-396 EIRENIKALILDE
+396 EIRGNINALILDE

-429 EIEENDIN
+429 EIEEKDIN
-437 EELNKINKKVLIVG
+437 EELKKINKKILIVG

-460 RNANLNIFNG
+460 RNANLNIYNE
-470 VKNIFKNYSI
+470 VKDIFKNYSV

-491 LIEFFNSFFKEIV
+491 LIEFFNSFFKEI
-504 FSSDDLVGYNEGDDI
+504 FFGDNLVKYNDGDDI
-519 LYNKKTE
+519 LFNKKTE

-536 NNFEEDK
+536 NNFEEEK
-543 KLDINLKTNLEAY
+543 KLDINSKTNLEAY

-614 IILFFKYLILKDY
+614 IILFLKYLILKDY
-627 SVLPKLLRAE
+627 SVLPKLLRTE

-653 LSEGLDLK
+653 LSEELDLK
-661 DYFSLNSLYSDKFQ
+661 DYFSLNALYSNKFQ
-675 KACGVAKEKNYFK
+675 KANKIAKEKNYFK

-697 NYIEKKSATINASD
+697 NYIEKKSATINSSD

-738 IEKLKLVAYDFEDK
+738 IEKLKWVAYDFEDK

-757 YDFIISLTSAIN
+757 YDFVMSLTSAIN
-769 DISYASIPKLSIEA
+769 DISYASVPKLSVEA

-804 AGYQRNATSDRF
+804 AGYQRNATNDRF
-816 DFIEDYPTIEI
+816 DFIEDYPVVEI

-863 LTRAE
+863 LTRAG

-873 SGENNRNGKNS
+873 SGENSRSGKNS
-884 YRSYINDYIS
+884 YRSYINDYVL
-894 ELKELNIETT
+894 ELKELNNEIT

-922 NFYSYGSGIKSNEEK
+922 NFYSYGFGIKPNEEK
-937 NASEEEINRINKI
+937 NTKEEEINRINKI
-950 LQKASENIKTKK
+950 LQNMPENTNAQK

-975 PSKIGVNY
+975 PSKIGIDY
-983 EENNFKNITELL
+983 EENNFKNIAELL
-995 NRRLS
+995 NKKLS
-1000 NLEFEEEIEEGEEK
+1000 NLEFEKEETDEEEEK

-1031 NFDFDKYFEDKENYI
+1031 NFDFDKYFEYKENYI

-1053 LKYYNYYESKDLKE
+1053 LKYYNYYDSKDLKE
-1067 KLDKYFNNFIQNE
+1067 KLDKYFNNFTQNE

-1105 NKTTFITIAKIDL
+1105 NKILSIINAKIDL
-1118 ITQNLNGDYF
+1118 ITKNLNGDYF
-1128 ILDYKTSKK
+1128 ILDYKTSKQ
-1137 SKEKIEFYQSQLNIY
+1137 SAEKIEFYQSQLNIY
-1152 KEIVSETFK
+1152 KEIVKESFN
-1161 IENENDLKT
+1161 IENENNLKT

>member
-1 MIYIILKI
+1 
-9 AYCQK
+9 
-14 FNLNYFIFML
+14 
-24 SLILYLEKLIMEKI
+24 MEKI

-44 KEQEKIINNF
+44 KEQEEIINNF

-77 YIKLLEA
+77 YIKLLED
-84 GEKISNIVVITFTK
+84 GEKVSNIVVITFTK

-113 KKINEENSEKN
+113 KKINEEI
-124 SKKEYWQKI
+124 SKKNYWQKI
-133 YKELLSN
+133 YKELLLN

-195 KVKKLYRIYTSED
+195 KVKKIYRIYTGED
-208 KERFIKIVFNFLIK
+208 KEKFIKTIFNFLIK

-234 KVALERVNIES
+234 RVTLECINID
-245 KEYDKLYND
+245 DKKYNELYND
-254 IIDYSNEIINDNS
+254 IINYSNDIINDDS
-267 KQNKTVNECKE
+267 KQNKTINECKE
-278 KLKNLLECIN
+278 KLKKLLECIN
-288 LIENKDKKLNYI
+288 KIENKNNKLNHI

-326 NLLFEL
+326 SLLLNL
-332 NNYCSLMIKYIEAIY
+332 NNCCSLMIKYIDAIY
-347 NKENYIAV
+347 NKENYISV
-355 IEFIKATFN
+355 IEFIKETFN
-364 EFEKIKKENGIYSH
+364 QFEKIKKENGIYSH
-378 EDIMAKAIE
+378 EDIMSKAIE
-387 SLENEKISK
+387 SLETENISK
-396 EIRENIKALILDE
+396 EIIDNINALILDE

-416 QFSFINLIVFGKR
+416 QFSFINLIAFGKR
-429 EIEENDIN
+429 EIEEKDIN
-437 EELNKINKKVLIVG
+437 EELKKINKKILIVG

-460 RNANLNIFNG
+460 RNANLNIYNE
-470 VKNIFKNYSI
+470 VKDIFKNYSV

-491 LIEFFNSFFKEIV
+491 LIEFFNSFFKEI
-504 FSSDDLVGYNEGDDI
+504 FFEDNLVKYNEGDDI
-519 LYNKKTE
+519 LFNKKTD

-536 NNFEEDK
+536 NNFEEDR
-543 KLDINLKTNLEAY
+543 KLDIISKTNLEAY

-614 IILFFKYLILKDY
+614 IILFLKYLILKDY
-627 SVLPKLLRAE
+627 SVLPKLLRTE

-653 LSEGLDLK
+653 LSEELDLK
-661 DYFSLNSLYSDKFQ
+661 DYFSLNALYSDKFQ
-675 KACGVAKEKNYFK
+675 KANKIAKEKNYFK

-697 NYIEKKSATINASD
+697 NYIEKKSATINSSD

-738 IEKLKLVAYDFEDK
+738 IEKLKWIAYDFEDK

-757 YDFIISLTSAIN
+757 YDFVISLTSAIN
-769 DISYASIPKLSIEA
+769 DISYASVPKLSVEA

-816 DFIEDYPTIEI
+816 DFIEDYPIVEI

-863 LTRAE
+863 LTRAG

-873 SGENNRNGKNS
+873 SGENSRSGKNS
-884 YRSYINDYIS
+884 YRSYINDYIL
-894 ELKELNIETT
+894 ELKELNNEIT
-904 SESQKKLIEIK
+904 SESQKNLIEIK

-922 NFYSYGSGIKSNEEK
+922 NFYSYGFGIKPNEEK
-937 NASEEEINRINKI
+937 NIKEEEINRINKI
-950 LQKASENIKTKK
+950 LQNMPSDTKNKK

-975 PSKIGVNY
+975 PSKIGIDY

-995 NRRLS
+995 NKRLS
-1000 NLEFEEEIEEGEEK
+1000 NLEFEKEETDEEEEK

-1031 NFDFDKYFEDKENYI
+1031 NFDFDKYFEYKENYI

-1053 LKYYNYYESKDLKE
+1053 LKYYNYYDSKDLKE
-1067 KLDKYFNNFIQNE
+1067 RLDKYFKNFIQNE
-1080 HIKNIINGNE
+1080 HVKNIINGNE

-1105 NKTTFITIAKIDL
+1105 NKTLSIINAKIDL
-1118 ITQNLNGDYF
+1118 ITKNLNGDYF
-1128 ILDYKTSKK
+1128 ILDYKTSKE
-1137 SKEKIEFYQSQLNIY
+1137 SAEKIEFYQSQLNIY
-1152 KEIVSETFK
+1152 KEIVKESFN
-1161 IENENDLKT
+1161 IENENNLKT

>member
-1 MIYIILKI
+1 
-9 AYCQK
+9 
-14 FNLNYFIFML
+14 
-24 SLILYLEKLIMEKI
+24 MEKI

-44 KEQEKIINNF
+44 KEQEEIINNF
-54 LNKNACFVNASA
+54 LNKNACLVNASA

-133 YKELLSN
+133 YKELLLN

-332 NNYCSLMIKYIEAIY
+332 NNYCSLMIKYIDAIY

-378 EDIMAKAIE
+378 EDIMTKAIE

-396 EIRENIKALILDE
+396 ETRENIKALILDE

-769 DISYASIPKLSIEA
+769 DISYASIPKLSVEA

-848 KNADLSEKRRLLYVA
+848 KNSDLSEKRRLLYVA
-863 LTRAE
+863 LTRAG

-873 SGENNRNGKNS
+873 SGENNRSGKNS

-983 EENNFKNITELL
+983 EENNCKNITELL

-1000 NLEFEEEIEEGEEK
+1000 NLEFEEEIEEDEEK

-1031 NFDFDKYFEDKENYI
+1031 NFDLDKYFEDKENYI

-1080 HIKNIINGNE
+1080 HIKNIINGAE

>member
-1 MIYIILKI
+1 
-9 AYCQK
+9 
-14 FNLNYFIFML
+14 
-24 SLILYLEKLIMEKI
+24 MEKI

-44 KEQEKIINNF
+44 KEQEEIINNF

-84 GEKISNIVVITFTK
+84 GEKVSNIIVITFTK

-113 KKINEENSEKN
+113 KKINEEI
-124 SKKEYWQKI
+124 SKKDYWQKI
-133 YKELLSN
+133 YKELLLN

-195 KVKKLYRIYTSED
+195 KVKKIYRIYTGED
-208 KERFIKIVFNFLIK
+208 KEKFIKTIFNFLIK

-234 KVALERVNIES
+234 RVALECINIDD
-245 KEYDKLYND
+245 KEYNKLYND
-254 IIDYSNEIINDNS
+254 IINYSNDIINDNS
-267 KQNKTVNECKE
+267 KQNKTINECKE
-278 KLKNLLECIN
+278 KLKKILECIN
-288 LIENKDKKLNYI
+288 KIENKNNKLNHI

-326 NLLFEL
+326 SLLLNL
-332 NNYCSLMIKYIEAIY
+332 NNFCSLMIKYIDAIY

-355 IEFIKATFN
+355 IEFIKETFN

-378 EDIMAKAIE
+378 EDIMSKAIE
-387 SLENEKISK
+387 SLETENISK
-396 EIRENIKALILDE
+396 EIRDNINALILDE

-429 EIEENDIN
+429 EIEEKDIN
-437 EELNKINKKVLIVG
+437 EELKKINKKILIVG

-460 RNANLNIFNG
+460 RNANLNIYNG
-470 VKNIFKNYSI
+470 VKDIFKNYSV

-491 LIEFFNSFFKEIV
+491 LIEFFNSFFKEI
-504 FSSDDLVGYNEGDDI
+504 FFEDNLVGYNEGDDI
-519 LYNKKTE
+519 LFNKKTD

-536 NNFEEDK
+536 NNFEEDR
-543 KLDINLKTNLEAY
+543 KLDIISKTNLEAY

-614 IILFFKYLILKDY
+614 IILFLKYLILKDY
-627 SVLPKLLRAE
+627 SVLPKLLRTE

-653 LSEGLDLK
+653 LAEELDLK
-661 DYFSLNSLYSDKFQ
+661 DYFSLNALYSDKFQ
-675 KACGVAKEKNYFK
+675 KANKIAKEKNYFK

-697 NYIEKKSATINASD
+697 NYIEKKSATINSND

-738 IEKLKLVAYDFEDK
+738 IEKLKWVAYDFEDK

-757 YDFIISLTSAIN
+757 YDFVISLTSAIN
-769 DISYASIPKLSIEA
+769 DISYASVPKLSVEA

-794 LEFKNVFLAG
+794 LEFKNIFLAG
-804 AGYQRNATSDRF
+804 AGYQRNATNDRF
-816 DFIEDYPTIEI
+816 DFIEDYPIVEI

-863 LTRAE
+863 LTRAG

-873 SGENNRNGKNS
+873 SGENSRSGKNS
-884 YRSYINDYIS
+884 YRSYINDYIL
-894 ELKELNIETT
+894 ELKELNNEIT
-904 SESQKKLIEIK
+904 SESQKNLIEIK

-922 NFYSYGSGIKSNEEK
+922 NFYSYGFGIKPNEEK
-937 NASEEEINRINKI
+937 NIKEEEINLINKI
-950 LQKASENIKTKK
+950 LQNMPDNTKNKK

-975 PSKIGVNY
+975 PSKIGIDY

-995 NRRLS
+995 NKKLS
-1000 NLEFEEEIEEGEEK
+1000 NLEFAKEETDEEEEK

-1021 MGTIMHELLE
+1021 MGTIMHELFE
-1031 NFDFDKYFEDKENYI
+1031 NFDFDKYFEYKENYI

-1053 LKYYNYYESKDLKE
+1053 LKHYNHYESKDLKE

-1105 NKTTFITIAKIDL
+1105 NKTLFIINAKIDL
-1118 ITQNLNGDYF
+1118 ITKNLNGDYF
-1128 ILDYKTSKK
+1128 ILDYKTSKQ
-1137 SKEKIEFYQSQLNIY
+1137 SAEKIEFYKSQLNIY
-1152 KEIVSETFK
+1152 KEIVKESFN
-1161 IENENDLKT
+1161 IENENNLKT

>member
-1 MIYIILKI
+1 
-9 AYCQK
+9 
-14 FNLNYFIFML
+14 
-24 SLILYLEKLIMEKI
+24 MEKI

-44 KEQEKIINNF
+44 KEQEEIINNF

-84 GEKISNIVVITFTK
+84 GEKVSNIVVITFTK

-113 KKINEENSEKN
+113 KKINEEI
-124 SKKEYWQKI
+124 SKKDYWQKI
-133 YKELLSN
+133 YKELLLN

-167 YILEEDNEADEI
+167 YILEEYNESDEI

-195 KVKKLYRIYTSED
+195 KVKKIYRIYTGED
-208 KERFIKIVFNFLIK
+208 KEKFIKTIFNFLIK

-234 KVALERVNIES
+234 RVALECINIDD
-245 KEYDKLYND
+245 KKYNKLYND
-254 IIDYSNEIINDNS
+254 IINYSNDIINDDS
-267 KQNKTVNECKE
+267 KQNKTINECKE
-278 KLKNLLECIN
+278 KLKKLLECIN
-288 LIENKDKKLNYI
+288 KIENKNNKLNHI

-326 NLLFEL
+326 SLLLNL
-332 NNYCSLMIKYIEAIY
+332 NNCCSLMIKYIDAIY

-355 IEFIKATFN
+355 IEFIKETFN

-378 EDIMAKAIE
+378 EDIMSKAIE
-387 SLENEKISK
+387 SLETENISK
-396 EIRENIKALILDE
+396 EIRDNINALILDE

-429 EIEENDIN
+429 EIEEKDIN
-437 EELNKINKKVLIVG
+437 EELKKINKKILIVG

-460 RNANLNIFNG
+460 RNANLNIYNE
-470 VKNIFKNYSI
+470 VKDIFKNYSV

-491 LIEFFNSFFKEIV
+491 LIEFFNSFFKEI
-504 FSSDDLVGYNEGDDI
+504 FLGDNLVGYNEGDDI
-519 LYNKKTE
+519 LFNKKTD

-543 KLDINLKTNLEAY
+543 KLDIISKTNLEAY

-614 IILFFKYLILKDY
+614 IILFLKYLILKDY
-627 SVLPKLLRAE
+627 SVLPKLLRTE

-653 LSEGLDLK
+653 LSEELDLK
-661 DYFSLNSLYSDKFQ
+661 DYFSLNALYSDKFH
-675 KACGVAKEKNYFK
+675 KANKIAKEKNYFK

-697 NYIEKKSATINASD
+697 NYIEKKSATINSSD

-738 IEKLKLVAYDFEDK
+738 IEKLKWIAYDFEDK

-757 YDFIISLTSAIN
+757 YDFVISLTSAIN
-769 DISYASIPKLSIEA
+769 DISYASVPKLSVEA

-804 AGYQRNATSDRF
+804 AGYQRNATNDRF
-816 DFIEDYPTIEI
+816 DFIEDYPIVEI

-863 LTRAE
+863 LTRAG

-873 SGENNRNGKNS
+873 SGENSRSGKNS
-884 YRSYINDYIS
+884 YRSYINDYIL
-894 ELKELNIETT
+894 ELKELNNEIT
-904 SESQKKLIEIK
+904 SESQKNLIEIK

-922 NFYSYGSGIKSNEEK
+922 NFYSYGFGIKPNEEK
-937 NASEEEINRINKI
+937 NTKEEEINRINKI
-950 LQKASENIKTKK
+950 LQNMPSYTKNKK

-975 PSKIGVNY
+975 PSKIGIDY

-995 NRRLS
+995 NKRLS
-1000 NLEFEEEIEEGEEK
+1000 NLEFEKEETDEEEEK

-1021 MGTIMHELLE
+1021 MGTVMHELLE
-1031 NFDFDKYFEDKENYI
+1031 NFDFDKYFEYKENYI
-1046 EKLKTET
+1046 EKLKAET

-1067 KLDKYFNNFIQNE
+1067 RLDKYFNNFIENE

-1105 NKTTFITIAKIDL
+1105 NKILSIINAKIDL
-1118 ITQNLNGDYF
+1118 ITKNLNGDYF
-1128 ILDYKTSKK
+1128 ILDYKTSKQ
-1137 SKEKIEFYQSQLNIY
+1137 SAEKIEFYQSQLNIY
-1152 KEIVSETFK
+1152 KEIVKESFN
-1161 IENENDLKT
+1161 IENENNLKT

>member
-1 MIYIILKI
+1 M
-9 AYCQK
+9 
-14 FNLNYFIFML
+14 
-24 SLILYLEKLIMEKI
+24 

-44 KEQEKIINNF
+44 KEQEEIINNF
-54 LNKNACFVNASA
+54 VNKNACFVNASA

-77 YIKLLEA
+77 YIKLLES
-84 GEKISNIVVITFTK
+84 GEKVSNIIVITFTK

-113 KKINEENSEKN
+113 KKINEENINKN
-124 SKKEYWQKI
+124 YWQNI

-167 YILEEDNEADEI
+167 YILEEDNQADEI
-179 LSEGILN
+179 LQEEILN
-186 ILDESECGK
+186 VLDFSEHGK
-195 KVKKLYRIYTSED
+195 KVKKIYRIYTEED
-208 KERFIKIVFNFLIK
+208 KEIFIKSIFNFLVK

-332 NNYCSLMIKYIEAIY
+332 NNYCSLMIKYIDAIY

-769 DISYASIPKLSIEA
+769 DISYASIPKLSVEA

-863 LTRAE
+863 LTRAG

-873 SGENNRNGKNS
+873 SGENNRSGKNS

-922 NFYSYGSGIKSNEEK
+922 NFYSYGNGIKSNEEK

-1080 HIKNIINGNE
+1080 HIKNIINGAE

-1161 IENENDLKT
+1161 IENENYLKT

>member
-1 MIYIILKI
+1 
-9 AYCQK
+9 
-14 FNLNYFIFML
+14 
-24 SLILYLEKLIMEKI
+24 MEKI

-44 KEQEKIINNF
+44 KEQEEIINNF

-84 GEKISNIVVITFTK
+84 GEKVSNIVVITFTK

-133 YKELLSN
+133 YKELLLN

-332 NNYCSLMIKYIEAIY
+332 NNYCSLMIKYIDAIY

-769 DISYASIPKLSIEA
+769 DISYASIPKLSVEA

-837 IKLSNKENDYN
+837 IKLSNKEDDYN

-873 SGENNRNGKNS
+873 SGENNRSGKNS

-1000 NLEFEEEIEEGEEK
+1000 NLEFEKEEIEEGEEK

-1080 HIKNIINGNE
+1080 HIKNIINGAE

-1161 IENENDLKT
+1161 IENENYLKT

>member
-1 MIYIILKI
+1 
-9 AYCQK
+9 
-14 FNLNYFIFML
+14 
-24 SLILYLEKLIMEKI
+24 MEKI

-44 KEQEKIINNF
+44 KEQEEIINNF
-54 LNKNACFVNASA
+54 LHKNACFVNASA

-84 GEKISNIVVITFTK
+84 GEKVSNIVVITFTK

-113 KKINEENSEKN
+113 KKINEGN
-124 SKKEYWQKI
+124 SKKDYWQKI
-133 YKELLSN
+133 YKELLLN

-186 ILDESECGK
+186 ILDESGCGK
-195 KVKKLYRIYTSED
+195 RVKKIYRIYTGED
-208 KERFIKIVFNFLIK
+208 KEKFIKTIFNFLIK

-234 KVALERVNIES
+234 RVALECINIDD
-245 KEYDKLYND
+245 KKYNKLYND
-254 IIDYSNEIINDNS
+254 IINHSNDIINDNS
-267 KQNKTVNECKE
+267 KQNKTINECKE
-278 KLKNLLECIN
+278 KLKKLLECIN
-288 LIENKDKKLNYI
+288 KIENKNNKLNHI

-326 NLLFEL
+326 SLLLDL
-332 NNYCSLMIKYIEAIY
+332 NNCCSLMIKYIDAIY

-355 IEFIKATFN
+355 IEFIKETFN

-378 EDIMAKAIE
+378 EDIMSKAIE
-387 SLENEKISK
+387 SLETKNISK
-396 EIRENIKALILDE
+396 EIRDNINALILDE

-429 EIEENDIN
+429 EIEEKDIN
-437 EELNKINKKVLIVG
+437 EELKKINKKILIVG

-460 RNANLNIFNG
+460 RNANLNIYNE
-470 VKNIFKNYSI
+470 VKDIFKNYSV

-491 LIEFFNSFFKEIV
+491 LIEFFNSFFKKIFFE
-504 FSSDDLVGYNEGDDI
+504 DNLVKYNEGDDI
-519 LYNKKTE
+519 LFNKKTE

-536 NNFEEDK
+536 NNFEEDR
-543 KLDINLKTNLEAY
+543 KLDIISKTNLEAY

-614 IILFFKYLILKDY
+614 IILFLKYLILKDY
-627 SVLPKLLRAE
+627 SILPKLLRTE

-653 LSEGLDLK
+653 LSEESDLK
-661 DYFSLNSLYSDKFQ
+661 DYFSLNALYSDKFQ
-675 KACGVAKEKNYFK
+675 KANKIAKEKNYFK

-697 NYIEKKSATINASD
+697 NYIEKKSATINSSD

-738 IEKLKLVAYDFEDK
+738 IEKLKWIAYDFEDK

-757 YDFIISLTSAIN
+757 YDFVISLTSAIN
-769 DISYASIPKLSIEA
+769 DISYASVPKLSVEA

-816 DFIEDYPTIEI
+816 DFIEDYPIVEI

-863 LTRAE
+863 LTRAG

-873 SGENNRNGKNS
+873 SGENSRSGKNS
-884 YRSYINDYIS
+884 YRSYINDYIL
-894 ELKELNIETT
+894 ELKELNNEIT
-904 SESQKKLIEIK
+904 SESQKNLIEIK

-922 NFYSYGSGIKSNEEK
+922 NFYSYGFGIKPNEEK
-937 NASEEEINRINKI
+937 NTKEEEINRINKI
-950 LQKASENIKTKK
+950 LQNMPSDTKNKK

-975 PSKIGVNY
+975 PSKIGIDY

-995 NRRLS
+995 NKKLS
-1000 NLEFEEEIEEGEEK
+1000 NLEFEKEETDEEEEK

-1021 MGTIMHELLE
+1021 MGTVMHELLE
-1031 NFDFDKYFEDKENYI
+1031 NFDFDKYFEYKENYI

-1053 LKYYNYYESKDLKE
+1053 LKYYNYYDSKDLKE
-1067 KLDKYFNNFIQNE
+1067 RLDKYFNNFIQNE

-1105 NKTTFITIAKIDL
+1105 NKTFSIINAKIDL
-1118 ITQNLNGDYF
+1118 ITKNLNGDYF
-1128 ILDYKTSKK
+1128 ILDYKTSKQ
-1137 SKEKIEFYQSQLNIY
+1137 SAEKIEFYQSQLNIY
-1152 KEIVSETFK
+1152 KEIVKESFN
-1161 IENENDLKT
+1161 IENENNLKT

>member
-1 MIYIILKI
+1 
-9 AYCQK
+9 
-14 FNLNYFIFML
+14 
-24 SLILYLEKLIMEKI
+24 MEKI

-44 KEQEKIINNF
+44 KEQEEIINNF

-84 GEKISNIVVITFTK
+84 GEKVSNIVVITFTK

-113 KKINEENSEKN
+113 KKINEEI
-124 SKKEYWQKI
+124 SKKDYWQKI
-133 YKELLSN
+133 YKELLLN

-195 KVKKLYRIYTSED
+195 KVKKIYRIYTGED
-208 KERFIKIVFNFLIK
+208 KEKFIKTIFNFLIK

-234 KVALERVNIES
+234 KVALECINIDD
-245 KEYDKLYND
+245 KKYNKLYND
-254 IIDYSNEIINDNS
+254 IINYSNDIINDNS
-267 KQNKTVNECKE
+267 KQNKTINECKE
-278 KLKNLLECIN
+278 KLKKLLECIN
-288 LIENKDKKLNYI
+288 KIENKNNKLNHI

-326 NLLFEL
+326 SLLLNL
-332 NNYCSLMIKYIEAIY
+332 NNCCALMIKYIDAIY

-355 IEFIKATFN
+355 IEFIKETFN

-378 EDIMAKAIE
+378 EDIMSKAIE
-387 SLENEKISK
+387 SLETENISK
-396 EIRENIKALILDE
+396 EIRDNINALILDE

-416 QFSFINLIVFGKR
+416 QFSFINLIVFWKR
-429 EIEENDIN
+429 EIEEKDIK
-437 EELNKINKKVLIVG
+437 EELKKINKKILIVG

-460 RNANLNIFNG
+460 RNANLNIYNE
-470 VKNIFKNYSI
+470 VKDIFKNYSV

-491 LIEFFNSFFKEIV
+491 LIEFFNSFFKEI
-504 FSSDDLVGYNEGDDI
+504 FLGDNLVGYNEGDDI
-519 LYNKKTE
+519 LFNKKTE

-536 NNFEEDK
+536 NNFEEDR
-543 KLDINLKTNLEAY
+543 KLDIISKTNLEAY

-614 IILFFKYLILKDY
+614 IILFLKYLILKDY
-627 SVLPKLLRAE
+627 SVLPKLLRTE

-653 LSEGLDLK
+653 LSEELDLK
-661 DYFSLNSLYSDKFQ
+661 DYFSLNALYSDKFQ
-675 KACGVAKEKNYFK
+675 KANKIAKEKNYFK

-697 NYIEKKSATINASD
+697 NYIEKKSATINSSD

-738 IEKLKLVAYDFEDK
+738 IEKLKWIAYDFEDK

-757 YDFIISLTSAIN
+757 YDFVISLTSAIN
-769 DISYASIPKLSIEA
+769 DISYASVPKLSVEA

-804 AGYQRNATSDRF
+804 AGYQRNATNDRF
-816 DFIEDYPTIEI
+816 DFIEDYPIVEI

-863 LTRAE
+863 LTRAG

-873 SGENNRNGKNS
+873 SGENSRSGKNS
-884 YRSYINDYIS
+884 YRSYINDYIL
-894 ELKELNIETT
+894 ELKELNNEIT
-904 SESQKKLIEIK
+904 SESQKNLIEIK

-922 NFYSYGSGIKSNEEK
+922 NFYSYGFGIKPNEEK
-937 NASEEEINRINKI
+937 NTKEEEINRINKI
-950 LQKASENIKTKK
+950 LQNMPSDTKNKK

-975 PSKIGVNY
+975 PSKIGIDY

-995 NRRLS
+995 NKKLS
-1000 NLEFEEEIEEGEEK
+1000 NLEFEKEETDEEEEK

-1067 KLDKYFNNFIQNE
+1067 RLDIYFNNFIQNE

-1105 NKTTFITIAKIDL
+1105 NKTLSIINAKIDL
-1118 ITQNLNGDYF
+1118 ITKNLNGDYF
-1128 ILDYKTSKK
+1128 ILDYKTSKE
-1137 SKEKIEFYQSQLNIY
+1137 SAEKIEFYQSQLNIY
-1152 KEIVSETFK
+1152 KEIVKESFN
-1161 IENENDLKT
+1161 IENENNLKT

>member
-1 MIYIILKI
+1 MIKEEIK
-9 AYCQK
+9 
-14 FNLNYFIFML
+14 
-24 SLILYLEKLIMEKI
+24 
-38 ENIKLN
+38 NIKLN
-44 KEQEKIINNF
+44 KRQEEIINNF
-54 LNKNACFVNASA
+54 LNKKACFVNASA

-84 GEKISNIVVITFTK
+84 GEKVSNIVVITFTK

-124 SKKEYWQKI
+124 FNKDYWRKI
-133 YKELLSN
+133 YKELLLN

-154 KEYSM
+154 REYSM

-195 KVKKLYRIYTSED
+195 KVKKIYRIYTGED
-208 KERFIKIVFNFLIK
+208 RERFIKSIFNFLIK

-234 KVALERVNIES
+234 KVALECININD
-245 KEYDKLYND
+245 KEYFKLYND
-254 IIDYSNEIINDNS
+254 IINYSNDIINDNS
-267 KQNKTVNECKE
+267 KQNKTVGECKE
-278 KLKNLLECIN
+278 KLKNLLGCIN
-288 LIENKDKKLNYI
+288 LIENKNNKLNYI

-311 VSNAKLGNT
+311 VSKSKLGNT

-326 NLLFEL
+326 SLLLKL
-332 NNYCSLMIKYIEAIY
+332 NNYCALMIKYIDAIY

-355 IEFIKATFN
+355 IEFIKLTFN

-387 SLENEKISK
+387 SLETEKISK
-396 EIRENIKALILDE
+396 EIRDNVKALILDE

-429 EIEENDIN
+429 EIEEKDIN
-437 EELNKINKKVLIVG
+437 EELGKLNKKILIVG

-460 RNANLNIFNG
+460 RNANLNIFNE
-470 VKNIFKNYSI
+470 VKDAFKNYSV

-491 LIEFFNSFFKEIV
+491 LIEFFNSFFKEVV
-504 FSSDDLVGYNEGDDI
+504 FLGDDLIKYNEGDDI
-519 LYNKKTE
+519 IYNKKTE

-536 NNFEEDK
+536 NNFEEEK
-543 KLDINLKTNLEAY
+543 KLDINTKNNLEAF

-589 ALSDLKIPYYVDGGN
+589 ALSELKIPYYVDGGN

-614 IILFFKYLILKDY
+614 IILFLKYLILKDY
-627 SVLPKLLRAE
+627 SVLPKLLRTE

-653 LSEGLDLK
+653 LSEELDLK
-661 DYFSLNSLYSDKFQ
+661 DYFSLSSLYFDKFQ
-675 KACGVAKEKNYFK
+675 KAFKIAEGKNYFK

-697 NYIEKKSATINASD
+697 NYIEKKSATINSNE

-738 IEKLKLVAYDFEDK
+738 IEKLKLIAYDFEDK

-757 YDFIISLTSAIN
+757 YDFVMSLTSAIN
-769 DISYASIPKLSIEA
+769 DISYASVPKLSVEA

-804 AGYQRNATSDRF
+804 AGYQRNATNDRF
-816 DFIEDYPTIEI
+816 DFIEDSPIVEI

-837 IKLSNKENDYN
+837 IKLSSRENDYN

-863 LTRAE
+863 LTRAG

-873 SGENNRNGKNS
+873 SGENGRSGKNS
-884 YRSYINDYIS
+884 YRSYIENYIS
-894 ELKELNIETT
+894 KLKDLNNEIK
-904 SESQKKLIEIK
+904 SESQNNLIEMK
-915 NINNNFV
+915 NINNNFI
-922 NFYSYGSGIKSNEEK
+922 NFYSYGFGIKSKEEK
-937 NASEEEINRINKI
+937 NIKEEDINRINKI
-950 LQKASENIKTKK
+950 LQNAPENIETKK
-962 NIENEINNIQYII
+962 NIENEINNIQYIV
-975 PSKIGVNY
+975 PSKIGIDY

-995 NRRLS
+995 NKRLS
-1000 NLEFEEEIEEGEEK
+1000 NLEFEKEEAYEGEEK

-1031 NFDFDKYFEDKENYI
+1031 NFDFDKYFEYKENYI

-1053 LKYYNYYESKDLKE
+1053 LKYYNYYESKDLKDR
-1067 KLDKYFNNFIQNE
+1067 LDKYFNNFIQNE
-1080 HIKNIINGNE
+1080 HIKNIINGSE

-1105 NKTTFITIAKIDL
+1105 NKTLSIINAKIDL
-1118 ITQNLNGDYF
+1118 IIQNPEGKYF
-1128 ILDYKTSKK
+1128 ILDYKTSKQ

-1152 KEIVSETFK
+1152 KEIVKEVFN
-1161 IENENDLKT
+1161 IENESDLKT
-1170 DIIFLG
+1170 EIIFLG

>member
-1 MIYIILKI
+1 
-9 AYCQK
+9 
-14 FNLNYFIFML
+14 
-24 SLILYLEKLIMEKI
+24 MEKI

-44 KEQEKIINNF
+44 KEQEEIINNF
-54 LNKNACFVNASA
+54 LHKNACFVNASA

-84 GEKISNIVVITFTK
+84 GEKVSNIVVITFTK

-113 KKINEENSEKN
+113 KKINEET
-124 SKKEYWQKI
+124 SKKNYWQKI
-133 YKELLSN
+133 YKELLLN

-195 KVKKLYRIYTSED
+195 KVKKIYRIYTGED
-208 KERFIKIVFNFLIK
+208 KEKFIKTIFNFLIK

-234 KVALERVNIES
+234 RVALECINIDD
-245 KEYDKLYND
+245 KKYNKLYND
-254 IIDYSNEIINDNS
+254 IINYSSDIINDNS
-267 KQNKTVNECKE
+267 KQNKTINECKE
-278 KLKNLLECIN
+278 KLKKLLECIN
-288 LIENKDKKLNYI
+288 KIENENNKLNHI

-326 NLLFEL
+326 SILLDL
-332 NNYCSLMIKYIEAIY
+332 NNFCSLMIKYIDAIY

-355 IEFIKATFN
+355 IEFIKETFN

-378 EDIMAKAIE
+378 EDIMSKAIE
-387 SLENEKISK
+387 SLETENISK
-396 EIRENIKALILDE
+396 EIRDNINALILDE

-429 EIEENDIN
+429 EIEEKDIN
-437 EELNKINKKVLIVG
+437 EELKKINKKILIVG

-460 RNANLNIFNG
+460 RNANLNIYNE
-470 VKNIFKNYSI
+470 VKDIFKNYSV

-491 LIEFFNSFFKEIV
+491 LIEFFSSFFKEI
-504 FSSDDLVGYNEGDDI
+504 FFGDNLVGYNEGDDI
-519 LYNKKTE
+519 LFNKKTD

-536 NNFEEDK
+536 NNFEEDR
-543 KLDINLKTNLEAY
+543 KLDIISKTNLEAY

-614 IILFFKYLILKDY
+614 IILFLKYLILKDY
-627 SVLPKLLRAE
+627 SVLPKLLRTE

-653 LSEGLDLK
+653 LSEELDLK
-661 DYFSLNSLYSDKFQ
+661 DYFSLNALYSDKFQ
-675 KACGVAKEKNYFK
+675 KANEIAKEKNYFK

-697 NYIEKKSATINASD
+697 NYIEKKSATINSSD

-725 LMTKEDAELCYAN
+725 LMTKKDAELCYAN
-738 IEKLKLVAYDFEDK
+738 IEKLKWIAYDFEDK

-757 YDFIISLTSAIN
+757 YDFVISLTSAIN
-769 DISYASIPKLSIEA
+769 DISYASVPKLSVEA

-804 AGYQRNATSDRF
+804 AGYQRNATNDRF
-816 DFIEDYPTIEI
+816 DFIEDYPIVEI

-863 LTRAE
+863 LTRAG

-873 SGENNRNGKNS
+873 SGENSRSGKNS
-884 YRSYINDYIS
+884 YRSYINDYIL
-894 ELKELNIETT
+894 ELKELNNEIT
-904 SESQKKLIEIK
+904 SESQKNLIEIK
-915 NINNNFV
+915 NINNDFV
-922 NFYSYGSGIKSNEEK
+922 NFYSYGFGIKPNEEK
-937 NASEEEINRINKI
+937 NTKEEEINRINKI
-950 LQKASENIKTKK
+950 LQNMPDNTKNKK

-975 PSKIGVNY
+975 PSKIGINY

-995 NRRLS
+995 NKKLS
-1000 NLEFEEEIEEGEEK
+1000 NLEFEKEETDEEEEK

-1021 MGTIMHELLE
+1021 MGTVMHELLE
-1031 NFDFDKYFEDKENYI
+1031 NFDFDKYFEYKENYI

-1053 LKYYNYYESKDLKE
+1053 LKYYNYYDSKDLKE
-1067 KLDKYFNNFIQNE
+1067 RLDKYFNNFIQNE

-1105 NKTTFITIAKIDL
+1105 NKILSIINAKIDL
-1118 ITQNLNGDYF
+1118 ITKNLNGDYF
-1128 ILDYKTSKK
+1128 ILDYKTSKQ
-1137 SKEKIEFYQSQLNIY
+1137 SAEKIEFYQSQLNIY
-1152 KEIVSETFK
+1152 KEIVKESFN
-1161 IENENDLKT
+1161 IENENNLKT

>member
-1 MIYIILKI
+1 
-9 AYCQK
+9 
-14 FNLNYFIFML
+14 
-24 SLILYLEKLIMEKI
+24 MEKI

-44 KEQEKIINNF
+44 KEQEEIINNF
-54 LNKNACFVNASA
+54 LNKNACLVNASA

-84 GEKISNIVVITFTK
+84 GEKVSNIVVITFTK

-133 YKELLSN
+133 YKELLLN

-332 NNYCSLMIKYIEAIY
+332 NNYCSLMIKYIDAIY

-378 EDIMAKAIE
+378 EDIIAKAIE

-769 DISYASIPKLSIEA
+769 DISYASIPKLSVEA

-848 KNADLSEKRRLLYVA
+848 KNADFSEKRRLLYVA

-873 SGENNRNGKNS
+873 SGENNRSGKNS